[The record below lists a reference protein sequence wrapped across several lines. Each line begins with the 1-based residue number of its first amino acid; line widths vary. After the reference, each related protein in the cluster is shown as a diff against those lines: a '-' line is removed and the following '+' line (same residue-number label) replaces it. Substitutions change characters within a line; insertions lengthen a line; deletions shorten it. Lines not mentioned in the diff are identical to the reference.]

1 MMKVRIVYKEG
12 TVEAQIFENATE
24 IREYSNRK
32 DAEQCVANY
41 SRLSI
46 VEHVHFI
53 D

>member
-24 IREYSNRK
+24 IREYSKCK
-32 DAEQCVANY
+32 DAERCVENY

-46 VEHVHFI
+46 VEHVHYI